1 MGICNSTSHKSS
13 NKKLKV
19 IAANKNK
26 NSTTTSKASQSTS
39 FTSTKPTYILPYNL
53 CKHSDIQDEY
63 IILSELGSGVSGTVC
78 EAESISTKAKF
89 AIKRIN
95 KSTIKFKDNIIK
107 EAELNR
113 QLNHPNIIKCYDIYE
128 DESTISFVL
137 ELGEGGDLFDFIIN
151 SPNKSIPLDLA
162 IDLIE
167 QMLETISF
175 LHNNKRIVHR
185 DLKPENFMIS
195 INANN
200 TPFIKLIDFGFATNI
215 PEGKNNLLSDWVGTP
230 AYAAPELILHDDYDE
245 KVDMWAIG
253 VIMFNMLTGLEPFQG
268 KTKSDLYEEIRFK
281 KIKFD
286 VIKDEQMRSFISRFL
301 DRNAKTRINAKDA
314 LRMIKQIKKE
324 KDNLLTIDYDINNN
338 NNNLSKINKKEFNLL
353 IGNIVESQQVSG
365 INMINVS

>member
-95 KSTIKFKDNIIK
+95 KSTIKFKDNIVK

-185 DLKPENFMIS
+185 DLKPENFMIN
-195 INANN
+195 INTNN

-215 PEGKNNLLSDWVGTP
+215 PEGKDNLLSDWVGTP
-230 AYAAPELILHDDYDE
+230 AYAAPELIVHDDYDE

-286 VIKDEQMRSFISRFL
+286 VIKDEQMRRFISRFL
-301 DRNAKTRINAKDA
+301 DRNAKTRINAEDA

-324 KDNLLTIDYDINNN
+324 KDNLLTKDYDINN

-353 IGNIVESQQVSG
+353 VGNIVESQQVAG
-365 INMINVS
+365 INMINVP